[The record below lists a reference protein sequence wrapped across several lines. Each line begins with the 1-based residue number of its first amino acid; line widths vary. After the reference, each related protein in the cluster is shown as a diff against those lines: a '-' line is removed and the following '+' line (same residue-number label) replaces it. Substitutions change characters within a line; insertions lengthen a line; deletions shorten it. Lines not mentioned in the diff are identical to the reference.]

1 MAYSQSHIIVFS
13 GYCIYLVNIISC
25 LSNVVPMQV
34 TGVHYYLERN
44 SNVRVSWDSPK
55 SETDLD
61 IVQYQV
67 QCLADGKLRIDRRTN
82 ITHFE
87 FLFENMNGEN
97 TVFRVRAV
105 SVIGSGEWST
115 PLSITCKLCLMYY

>member
-1 MAYSQSHIIVFS
+1 
-13 GYCIYLVNIISC
+13 
-25 LSNVVPMQV
+25 MQV

-55 SETDLD
+55 SDTDLD
-61 IVQYQV
+61 IIQYQV